1 MSRERSAATEVRH
14 LRTTLR
20 HTVAALEFFLEV
32 YKPPENGKVTG
43 MARCAIGLA
52 REELRS
58 KRRRKVKP

>member
-1 MSRERSAATEVRH
+1 MSRERSAATEIQY

-20 HTVAALEFFLEV
+20 HAVVALEFFLEV
-32 YKPPENGKVTG
+32 YKPPEHGKVAG